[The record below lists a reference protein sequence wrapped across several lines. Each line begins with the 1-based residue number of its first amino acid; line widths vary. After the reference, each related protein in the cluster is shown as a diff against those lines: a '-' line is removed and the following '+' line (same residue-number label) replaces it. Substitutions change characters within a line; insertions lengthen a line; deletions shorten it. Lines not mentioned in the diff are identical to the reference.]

1 MMWIIILVVLVVMV
15 YIFTRITIIHP
26 NHVVACCGI
35 GRKFTR
41 ILKEGVHV
49 LPFLEWT
56 IDYNW
61 TYTDQKFKTHRV
73 SGTHICISRS
83 QIDMVPIEC
92 ETADNQVCSLDTL
105 LIYNV
110 SDPQKAVYV
119 SHDPLNLMCQ
129 QVIKYA
135 RKIVATHKKDA
146 LSRNEIEIGVEICK
160 AIATEWSPTYGL
172 SLDSCEI
179 QCISFDEDTLRRR
192 RHFRD
197 GLSPSERSRIN
208 QAHELSKGNGK
219 ILLNP

>member
-1 MMWIIILVVLVVMV
+1 MMMWLIVLILCVVLAYFIKHIVTV
-15 YIFTRITIIHP
+15 YP
-26 NHVVACCGI
+26 NHVVVLCGI

-41 ILKEGVHV
+41 ILKPGVNFV
-49 LPFLEWT
+49 LFLEWKV
-56 IDYNW
+56 DYSW
-61 TYTDQKFKTHRV
+61 TYTDQHYRTHRV
-73 SGTHICISRS
+73 HGSHICISRA

-129 QVIKYA
+129 QVIKHT
-135 RKIVATHKKDA
+135 RKIVATYKKEA

-160 AIATEWSPTYGL
+160 AISTDWSPIYGL

-179 QCISFDEDTLRRR
+179 QCISFDEDTLRHNR
-192 RHFRD
+192 
-197 GLSPSERSRIN
+197 
-208 QAHELSKGNGK
+208 A
-219 ILLNP
+219 